1 MSFSIAR
8 ISILTACIE
17 LILVFMSSV
26 LGTCGVS
33 TVVGECWLVLWL
45 GSVGGGVLGAADGWR
60 GSCISEPGV
69 LVGGVGFG
77 EGAGVL
83 LPCSG
88 GVGIGLWTP
97 VLIPCCIGDLLR
109 DGGVCAPDLADSGK
123 SVRLRL
129 LRVVRSFVS
138 GVDEVAVETGRECA
152 ASVCGC
158 AAA

>member
-1 MSFSIAR
+1 M
-8 ISILTACIE
+8 
-17 LILVFMSSV
+17 LVSSV
-26 LGTCGVS
+26 LATCGRS
-33 TVVGECWLVLWL
+33 TVTGGCWLVLPL
-45 GSVGGGVLGAADGWR
+45 ASVGGGVLGAASGWT
-60 GSCISEPGV
+60 GSCVPEPDV

-77 EGAGVL
+77 DGAGVL
-83 LPCSG
+83 SPCSRS
-88 GVGIGLWTP
+88 VGIGLWTP

>member
-1 MSFSIAR
+1 MF
-8 ISILTACIE
+8 
-17 LILVFMSSV
+17 VFSV
-26 LGTCGVS
+26 LATCGAS
-33 TVVGECWLVLWL
+33 TVTGGCWLVLSL
-45 GSVGGGVLGAADGWR
+45 ESVGGGVLGAAGGWS
-60 GSCISEPGV
+60 GSCVSGPDV

-109 DGGVCAPDLADSGK
+109 DGGVCAPDLADSGR

-129 LRVVRSFVS
+129 LRVVCSFVS

>member
-8 ISILTACIE
+8 ISILTTCIE

-33 TVVGECWLVLWL
+33 TVVGESWLVLWL
-45 GSVGGGVLGAADGWR
+45 GSVGGGVLEAADGWR

-97 VLIPCCIGDLLR
+97 VLIPC
-109 DGGVCAPDLADSGK
+109 
-123 SVRLRL
+123 
-129 LRVVRSFVS
+129 
-138 GVDEVAVETGRECA
+138 
-152 ASVCGC
+152 
-158 AAA
+158 

>member
-1 MSFSIAR
+1 MSFSIAM
-8 ISILTACIE
+8 ISILTTCIE
-17 LILVFMSSV
+17 LILVFVSSV

-33 TVVGECWLVLWL
+33 TVIGECWLVLWL
-45 GSVGGGVLGAADGWR
+45 GSVGGGVLGAAGGWR
-60 GSCISEPGV
+60 GSCNSEPTV

-109 DGGVCAPDLADSGK
+109 DGGNLVNS
-123 SVRLRL
+123 
-129 LRVVRSFVS
+129 
-138 GVDEVAVETGRECA
+138 TNGRTDDTKQTQTN
-152 ASVCGC
+152 
-158 AAA
+158 